1 MAFHRNAFTFRVLR
15 ECYWGEPERAPQ
27 YRVLCIPTV
36 YVYMHVRRAVYVSAM
51 RFIPF
56 LRKTQKK
63 DNFKVHVSVI
73 VDRPG
78 SSTRKRANTEDPD
91 VREERLRKRRE
102 RERQHRQSETPSQ
115 REERLRKR
123 RVADKAR
130 REAKKSY
137 AMRAA
142 ESPDKKA
149 ARLEQLATRQ
159 RERHLVESEEERQ
172 ARLAQLS
179 ANQRER
185 LANESEEERQA
196 RLAQVSADQ
205 RERRAAETEEGRQAR
220 LGQLRADQRDRR
232 AAETEEGRQARLGQL
247 RADQR
252 ERLANETFE
261 ERETRLEERR
271 ERDQQQ
277 ARAEEPLMHQR
288 WVQAILKKFHLYF
301 SSLEV
306 PTCSTCLE
314 SFPGLRL
321 LGPTECVRCGRD
333 KRVPKLFSEEN
344 NMHPE
349 LITRAARRLA
359 PNYDKS

>member
-1 MAFHRNAFTFRVLR
+1 MGVAN
-15 ECYWGEPERAPQ
+15 WG
-27 YRVLCIPTV
+27 
-36 YVYMHVRRAVYVSAM
+36 
-51 RFIPF
+51 
-56 LRKTQKK
+56 
-63 DNFKVHVSVI
+63 
-73 VDRPG
+73 G
-78 SSTRKRANTEDPD
+78 
-91 VREERLRKRRE
+91 
-102 RERQHRQSETPSQ
+102 
-115 REERLRKR
+115 
-123 RVADKAR
+123 
-130 REAKKSY
+130 
-137 AMRAA
+137 
-142 ESPDKKA
+142 
-149 ARLEQLATRQ
+149 
-159 RERHLVESEEERQ
+159 

-185 LANESEEERQA
+185 LANESEEERQARLAQVSADQRERRAAETEEERQA

-306 PTCSTCLE
+306 PTCSTSLE

-344 NMHPE
+344 NMHPGCVPPQ
-349 LITRAARRLA
+349 LQVSALFCRAAF
-359 PNYDKS
+359 N

>member
-1 MAFHRNAFTFRVLR
+1 MRDNIDSLKRPLKEKKDCVSEGLR
-15 ECYWGEPERAPQ
+15 IRLEGKPQ
-27 YRVLCIPTV
+27 
-36 YVYMHVRRAVYVSAM
+36 VSAD
-51 RFIPF
+51 
-56 LRKTQKK
+56 Q
-63 DNFKVHVSVI
+63 
-73 VDRPG
+73 
-78 SSTRKRANTEDPD
+78 
-91 VREERLRKRRE
+91 RE
-102 RERQHRQSETPSQ
+102 R
-115 REERLRKR
+115 
-123 RVADKAR
+123 
-130 REAKKSY
+130 
-137 AMRAA
+137 RAA
-142 ESPDKKA
+142 E
-149 ARLEQLATRQ
+149 T
-159 RERHLVESEEERQ
+159 
-172 ARLAQLS
+172 
-179 ANQRER
+179 
-185 LANESEEERQA
+185 EEERQA

-344 NMHPE
+344 NMHPGCVPPQ
-349 LITRAARRLA
+349 LITRAARRLV